1 MNPRLTAAYFC
12 ILLAL
17 LKALDHE
24 SDKPTKHDET
34 SGEIAYH
41 LPVGYGAKDFPYVST
56 AAAQVR
62 GLYRLTG

>member
-1 MNPRLTAAYFC
+1 MNPKLAAAYFC

-17 LKALDHE
+17 LKAFDHE

-34 SGEIAYH
+34 AEEIAYR
-41 LPVGYGAKDFPYVST
+41 LPPGYGAKPGVYVST

-62 GLYRLTG
+62 G